1 MLALSSL
8 AAITKPGQKAFES
21 LFLTLQK
28 DRLANLVTNLANQNP
43 EQSRAFLQLVHQESG
58 PKIFAHYIRLMTKEP
73 VFIKRFLDAA
83 VGSLNA
89 QSFSKI
95 MDGMLQEPRVIK
107 IITKESILRLDDD
120 NLIKILET
128 ATKYPKALKTF
139 NMAVSDKVLADFT
152 KQTYQDLEALALI
165 IQSIKDQH
173 GSIEGLAPG
182 VDINDISKKIVS
194 QLDKEYFLELVLPK
208 NRDPELI
215 FQSLSLTDG
224 LIDMPGEEVIDL
236 EGVGRQSLKMI
247 DSPWFVMS
255 FVWNIYFGD
264 HSSSL
269 ALAYRKTVIDADEK
283 DGVKDRKI
291 VLRDLAKKSPETF
304 QKIQTDLA
312 ALLNVAKFREKMSE
326 PDILLDPLMD
336 FINAHDAKT
345 AARVLS
351 PLLARSVD
359 IKPALC
365 KIVIRELPPQI
376 VADIL
381 KHVVGYMAGNPA
393 GRKTL
398 RKLSLSLWE
407 NINEEELQ
415 HVVKTINKTEPQA
428 LFEINTGAIRA
439 LTPEGLKTVTL
450 AFLEFEEP
458 FYRFNQI
465 ALENLTDDAIKTIAA
480 GVTADPVALYRHAM
494 DVSTNLPATEVEEFL
509 QHLSHNAKT
518 LTIIDQLLGA
528 LQKPFL
534 DDLRAQFLKQQQPTL
549 QAMRVGFPKNLV
561 EQVLA
566 SAAKHP

>member
-1 MLALSSL
+1 MALTAPVAS
-8 AAITKPGQKAFES
+8 TKSGQKAFES
-21 LFLTLQK
+21 LFATLQK
-28 DRLANLVTNLANQNP
+28 DRLANLVMSLANQNP
-43 EQSRAFLQLVHQESG
+43 EQSRAFLRLVHQESG

-89 QSFSKI
+89 QSFANI

-128 ATKYPKALKTF
+128 ATKFPKALKTF
-139 NMAVSDKVLADFT
+139 NMAVSDQVLADFT
-152 KQTYQDLEALALI
+152 KQTYEDLEALALI
-165 IQSIKDQH
+165 IQSVKDQH
-173 GSIEGLAPG
+173 GSIESLAPG

-194 QLDKEYFLELVLPK
+194 QLDKDYFLELVLPK
-208 NRDPELI
+208 NKDPELI

-224 LIDMPGEEVIDL
+224 LIDMPGQEVIDL

-247 DSPWFVMS
+247 DSPWFIMT

-264 HSSSL
+264 RSSSL

-283 DGVKDRKI
+283 DGLKDRRI

-304 QKIQTDLA
+304 QKIQTDLT

-359 IKPALC
+359 IKPAIC

-381 KHVVGYMAGNPA
+381 NHVVGYMAGNPT

-407 NINEEELQ
+407 NINEKELQ
-415 HVVKTINKTEPQA
+415 HVVKTINQTEPQA

-439 LTPEGLKTVTL
+439 LSPEGLKTVTL

-465 ALENLTDDAIKTIAA
+465 ALENLNNDAIKTIAA
-480 GVTADPVALYRHAM
+480 GITADPAALYRHAL
-494 DVSTNLPATEVEEFL
+494 DVAANLPAAEVDLFL
-509 QHLSHNAKT
+509 DHLSRNPNT
-518 LTIIDQLLGA
+518 LTIIDHLVGS
-528 LQKPFL
+528 LQTPFL
-534 DDLRAQFLKQQQPTL
+534 NDLRQQFLKQQQPTI
-549 QAMRVGFPKNLV
+549 QAMRAGFPKNLV